1 MRLTITRTSASCGM
15 SPVKQTK
22 EEKDMKLCSFIIPVY
37 NCGNCLEDCIA
48 GIQAMQLE
56 QYEIILVD
64 DGSGDDSGV
73 ICDRLAERFN
83 EIRVFHQE
91 NQGVSAARN
100 RGIEM
105 AESELIVFLDADD
118 TMEPEKLRRLIH
130 TMEDDDTLDLLIY
143 GLSFDYY
150 YHGKC
155 YRRDELTYPET
166 GQMSR
171 EAWTNALFLLYRSN
185 SISPVWNKIFRR
197 KIIHDHQVSFYN
209 GMFLYEDME
218 FSLRYLAHCNAIY
231 NSEEIVYH
239 YRQQEDEGNAGRR
252 LLRID
257 HLPDL
262 VSQVEAALRDLIA
275 NSDLDVKAENTANAI
290 LTQLYLTLAQQKIA
304 VADRQQI
311 AQVCR
316 EMSDWMKDRPNAALD
331 SLSDESRAYLEA
343 VMNGRINWL
352 VANSRYTAVRH
363 RIAVFVKNTPLYQR
377 LKQNQ

>member
-1 MRLTITRTSASCGM
+1 M
-15 SPVKQTK
+15 SPVEQTK
-22 EEKDMKLCSFIIPVY
+22 EEIDMKLCSFIIPVY
-37 NCGNCLEDCIA
+37 NCGGCLEGCIA

-56 QYEIILVD
+56 RYEIILAD

-73 ICDRLAERFN
+73 ICDRLAERFD

-91 NQGVSAARN
+91 NQGVSSARN

-105 AESELIVFLDADD
+105 AEGELIIFLDADD

-143 GLSFDYY
+143 GISFDYY

-155 YRRDELTYPET
+155 YRRDELAYPET
-166 GQMSR
+166 GQMPL
-171 EAWTNALFLLYRSN
+171 EKWTNALLSLYRSN

-197 KIIHDHQVSFYN
+197 KIILDHQVSFQK

-218 FSLRYLAHCNAIY
+218 FSLRYLAHCNIIY
-231 NSEEIVYH
+231 NSGEIVYH

-262 VSQVEAALRDLIA
+262 ISQLEAAFTCLG
-275 NSDLDVKAENTANAI
+275 LDAKTENTANAI

-311 AQVCR
+311 AQICQ
-316 EMSDWMKDRPNAALD
+316 EMSDWIKDRPDAALD
-331 SLSDESRAYLEA
+331 SLSDESRDYLEA
-343 VMNGRINWL
+343 VINGRINWL
-352 VANSRYTAVRH
+352 LANRRYTAIRH
-363 RIAVFVKNTPLYQR
+363 KIAVFVKNMPLYQR
-377 LKQNQ
+377 LKQSR